1 MTSYNRFFILL
12 ILLFSLAGCSSFPAV
27 QTQTT
32 LEVEGQPRV
41 TPTAQDPL
49 AEYDANLVEAY
60 LPVLAGMETAT
71 RYRVEIEIADN
82 ISTISG
88 HQEVFYSNNEDV
100 SLKEVY
106 FRLFPNNSGAYMT
119 VSALQVE
126 GEPVQVVL
134 DHSNTAMRV
143 ELPAELQP
151 GQSVTISM
159 DFDQTVPSEMGGNYG
174 LYIYMDGILSL
185 DQFLPIIPVYDE
197 EGWNVEDPPINA
209 DMLYSDEAF
218 FDVQV
223 SAPPQLVIAGSG
235 VEVDNSVKDGQQV
248 VRYVGGP
255 QRDFF
260 LAASPLYQSASR
272 KVGDTKI
279 TSYYLEEY
287 RDGGMLVLETAGHA
301 LESYNERFGLYPY
314 TELDLISTPMNA
326 GGMEYSS
333 AVSLSLYYYNPDHNL
348 GNLTFLES
356 VVAHEIAHQW
366 FFNQVMSDQI
376 EEPWLD
382 ESLVQYATYL
392 YYVDRYGE
400 NNAEGFVDSWYQRW
414 ASVGLESIPI
424 GLPAAVYSEDE
435 YGPIVYGRGPLFFAA
450 LENQM
455 GEELFNKLLYDYAEK
470 YRWGISTG
478 ADFKALAEETYGC
491 DLTPLFEEWV
501 YD

>member
-1 MTSYNRFFILL
+1 MTLYNRFFITLV
-12 ILLFSLAGCSSFPAV
+12 LLFNLAGCASLPVV
-27 QTQTT
+27 QTQTALKT
-32 LEVEGQPRV
+32 EGQPQV

-49 AEYDANLVEAY
+49 AEYNANMVEAY
-60 LPVLAGMETAT
+60 QPVLAEMETAT
-71 RYRVEIEIADN
+71 RYQVEVEIADD
-82 ISTISG
+82 ISTING
-88 HQEVFYSNNEDV
+88 HQEVFYSNNENI
-100 SLKEVY
+100 SLREVY
-106 FRLFPNNSGAYMT
+106 FRLFPNNSGLNMT

-143 ELPAELQP
+143 ELPNALQP
-151 GQSVTISM
+151 GQSITISM
-159 DFDQTVPSEMGGNYG
+159 DFNQTVPSEMGGNYG
-174 LYIYMDGILSL
+174 LYVYLDDILSL

-197 EGWNVEDPPINA
+197 EGWKVEDPPSNA
-209 DMLYSDEAF
+209 DMLFSDEAF

-223 SAPPQLVIAGSG
+223 SAPPQLILTGSG
-235 VEVDNSVKDGQQV
+235 VEVNNTVKNGKQV

-260 LAASPLYQSASR
+260 LAASPLFLSASR
-272 KVGDTKI
+272 KVGGTKI
-279 TSYYLEEY
+279 TSYFLDEF
-287 RDGGMLVLETAGHA
+287 RDGGMLVLETAVRA

-333 AVSLSLYYYNPDHNL
+333 AASLSLYYYNPDHNL

-356 VVAHEIAHQW
+356 VAAHEIAHQW

-414 ASVGLESIPI
+414 ANVDMENIPI
-424 GLPAAVYSEDE
+424 GLPAAAYSGDE

-450 LENQM
+450 LERQM
-455 GEELFNKLLYDYAEK
+455 GEEQFDTLLRSYTDQ
-470 YRWGISTG
+470 YRWGIATG
-478 ADFKALAEETYGC
+478 VEFKALAEETCNC

>member
-1 MTSYNRFFILL
+1 MTLTNRLLISL
-12 ILLFSLAGCSSFPAV
+12 ILLFSLAGCASLPAV
-27 QTQTT
+27 QTQIANQA
-32 LEVEGQPRV
+32 EGRSQV
-41 TPTAQDPL
+41 TPTAADPL
-49 AEYDANLVEAY
+49 AQYDANLVETY
-60 LPVLAGMETAT
+60 QPVLAEMKTAT
-71 RYRVEIEIADN
+71 RYRIEIEIADS
-82 ISTISG
+82 ISAIAG
-88 HQEVFYSNNEDV
+88 YQKVLYSNNEDV
-100 SLKEVY
+100 PLKEVY
-106 FRLFPNNSGAYMT
+106 FRLFPNNSGSYMT
-119 VSALQVE
+119 VSDLKVD

-134 DHSNTAMRV
+134 DHRNTAMRV
-143 ELPAELQP
+143 ELPDELQP
-151 GQSVTISM
+151 GQSVSICM
-159 DFDQTVPSEMGGNYG
+159 DFNQTVPSEMGGNYG
-174 LYIYMDGILSL
+174 LYVYLDEILSL
-185 DQFLPIIPVYDE
+185 DQFFPIIPVYNE

-223 SAPPQLVIAGSG
+223 SAPSQLVLAGSG
-235 VEVDNSVKDGQQV
+235 VAISSSDQDGRQV
-248 VRYVGGP
+248 VRYAGGP

-260 LAASPLYQSASR
+260 LAASPLFLSASR
-272 KVGDTKI
+272 KVGDTKV
-279 TSYYLEEY
+279 TSFFLDEY
-287 RDGGMLVLETAGHA
+287 RDGGMLVLESAVHA

-314 TELDLISTPMNA
+314 TELDLISTPMFA

-333 AVSLSLYYYNPDHNL
+333 AVSLSLYYYNPDHNI

-414 ASVGLESIPI
+414 ASVKLESIPI
-424 GLPAAVYSEDE
+424 GMPAAAYSEDE

-450 LENQM
+450 LKEKL
-455 GEELFNKLLYDYAEK
+455 GEDELNTLLRTYTDE
-470 YRWGISTG
+470 YRWGI
-478 ADFKALAEETYGC
+478 ADGQKFKTLAEETCAC

-501 YD
+501 Y